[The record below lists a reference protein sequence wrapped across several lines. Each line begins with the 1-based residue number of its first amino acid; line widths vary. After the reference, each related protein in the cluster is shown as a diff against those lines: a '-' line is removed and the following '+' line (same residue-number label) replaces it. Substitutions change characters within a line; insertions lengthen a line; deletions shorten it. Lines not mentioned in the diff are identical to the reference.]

1 MKLEDLSFRYAGQEK
16 AALQHV
22 DLKIEKGEFVLLCG
36 CSGCGKTT
44 LTRVLNGLCPAFYPG
59 VLDGRY
65 TFDQTDMTQLSL
77 KEKSLRIGSV
87 FQDPETQFFT
97 TEGFD
102 EMVLAAEQRALRPDV
117 IWERLDELNRLLG
130 LEGLYGE
137 SLFAMSSGEKQ
148 KTAIASVCMLSP
160 EVLVLDEPSANLD
173 LRSIQRLG
181 EILAEL
187 KERGVTIVLSEH
199 RYHYVKES
207 FDRAVYLVDGEI
219 RRVFTRA
226 EITALEDDEL
236 FNRGLRSFEAPTLEA
251 VRAPSA
257 ESDILCEVRD
267 LSVASGNR
275 FIFERLNLSIP
286 RSKVTAIFGENGR
299 GKTTL
304 LHIIAGLCNPASGQ
318 VVFCSQALSKRQ
330 RIRASF
336 LVEQGGSNQ
345 LFSHTVEREFLIDSP
360 DQSTE
365 DIHSILAELDLLEK
379 KHAHP
384 LALSGGQ
391 KQRLLVGVSALSGKK
406 LLLLDEPT
414 SGLDALNMQR
424 VSALLRR
431 NAQRGQSIVIVTH
444 DVEFIKRTADFVIKL

>member
-1 MKLEDLSFRYAGQEK
+1 MRLVDLSFRYEGQEK

-22 DLKIEKGEFVLLCG
+22 SLEIGKGEFVLLCG

-59 VLDGRY
+59 ALDGRY
-65 TFDQTDMTQLSL
+65 IFDQRDMTQLSI

-102 EMVLAAEQRALRPDV
+102 EMVLGAEQRALPADV
-117 IWERLDELNRLLG
+117 IGERLDELNRLLQ
-130 LEGLYGE
+130 LEGLYGK

-148 KTAIASVCMLSP
+148 KTAVASVCMLSP

-173 LRSIQRLG
+173 LQSIQKLG

-207 FDRAVYLVDGEI
+207 FDRAIYLVDGEI
-219 RRVFTRA
+219 RRIFTRA
-226 EITALEDDEL
+226 EMASLGEAEL
-236 FNRGLRSFEAPTLEA
+236 FDRGLRSFETPTLGA
-251 VRAPSA
+251 VHEPSA
-257 ESDILCEVRD
+257 ESDVFCEVRD
-267 LSVASGNR
+267 MRVTYGSRSV
-275 FIFERLNLSIP
+275 FEHLNLKIP
-286 RSKVTAIFGENGR
+286 RSKVTVIFGENGK

-304 LHIIAGLCNPASGQ
+304 LHIIAGLCNPASGE
-318 VVFCSQALSKRQ
+318 VVFCSHALSKRR

-345 LFSHTVEREFLIDSP
+345 LFSNRVEREFLIDSP
-360 DQSTE
+360 DQSIE
-365 DIHSILAELDLLEK
+365 SIHSTLAELDLLQK
-379 KHAHP
+379 RHAHP
-384 LALSGGQ
+384 LSLSGGQ
-391 KQRLLVGVSALSGKK
+391 KQRLLVGISALSGKR

-414 SGLDALNMQR
+414 SGLDALNMHR
-424 VSALLRR
+424 VSAVLRS
-431 NAQRGQSIVIVTH
+431 NAQRGQTIVIVTH
-444 DVEFIKRTADFVIKL
+444 DVEFIKRTADFVIQL